1 MLITHYGH
9 ACLLLEDPS
18 AGTKRLLLDPG
29 SPVADLSEVSDIDA
43 VLVTHGHPDHLDDA
57 KLAEVRILSPESALF
72 VDPGTYESLSTEDKQ
87 RARVVD
93 AREDSAPS
101 IAGFSIAAFVAD
113 HEEIVPGLPLP
124 PNNAYLFNGRV
135 LHPGDSFFQPDG
147 DVDVLLLPIGGPWL
161 KLSEAVDYVNRVAP
175 RVAIPIHQGG
185 LTEEHRALHCQ
196 VIEGFAPQTKLLV
209 LEEGVPTEV

>member
-1 MLITHYGH
+1 MRVSSMRGKIRRRQSL
-9 ACLLLEDPS
+9 
-18 AGTKRLLLDPG
+18 G
-29 SPVADLSEVSDIDA
+29 SPL
-43 VLVTHGHPDHLDDA
+43 
-57 KLAEVRILSPESALF
+57 R
-72 VDPGTYESLSTEDKQ
+72 
-87 RARVVD
+87 
-93 AREDSAPS
+93 PS
-101 IAGFSIAAFVAD
+101 SRTTKKSSRR
-113 HEEIVPGLPLP
+113 LPLP